1 MPIYEFYCPDCHTL
15 YSFYSRR
22 IDTDTTPPC
31 PRGDDGG
38 AHLLERQISL
48 FAISRGRG
56 DDEDDGGD
64 VLDNIDESR
73 LEQAMMA
80 MSGEMESVDEDDPRQ
95 AARMMRRLFDSTGLR
110 LSGGMEEAI
119 SRMEAGEDA
128 EQIEADMGDMLE
140 EEEPFAMK
148 PRKLLNDLQRKYLP
162 PKVDETL
169 YEL

>member
-1 MPIYEFYCPDCHTL
+1 MPIYEFYCPECHTI

-22 IDTDTTPPC
+22 INTAKTPSC
-31 PRGDDGG
+31 PGDGRR
-38 AHLLERQISL
+38 HHRLERQVSL
-48 FAISRGRG
+48 FSISKGREEDESG
-56 DDEDDGGD
+56 DM
-64 VLDNIDESR
+64 LDNIDESR

-80 MSGEMESVDEDDPRQ
+80 MSGEMENIDEDDPRQ
-95 AARMMRRLFDSTGLR
+95 AAGMMRRLFDSTGLR

-140 EEEPFAMK
+140 EEEPFTMK
-148 PRKLLNDLQRKYLP
+148 PRRLLNDLRRKYLP
-162 PKVDETL
+162 PRVDETL

>member
-1 MPIYEFYCPDCHTL
+1 MPIYEFYCPDCHTI

-22 IDTDTTPPC
+22 INTDKTPAC
-31 PRGDDGG
+31 PIDGSGD
-38 AHLLERQISL
+38 HHLERQVSL
-48 FAISRGRG
+48 FAISKGRE
-56 DDEDDGGD
+56 EDDGGD
-64 VLDNIDESR
+64 MLDNIDESR

-80 MSGEMESVDEDDPRQ
+80 MSGEMENIDENDPRQ
-95 AARMMRRLFDSTGLR
+95 AARMMRRLFDSTGLQ

-140 EEEPFAMK
+140 EEEPFSMK
-148 PRKLLNDLQRKYLP
+148 PRRLLNDLRRQYLP
-162 PKVDETL
+162 PKVDDTL

>member
-1 MPIYEFYCPDCHTL
+1 MPIYEFYCPDCHAI
-15 YSFYSRR
+15 YNFYSRR
-22 IDTDTTPPC
+22 INTDKTPPC
-31 PRGDDGG
+31 PADRSGG
-38 AHLLERQISL
+38 HHLERQVSL
-48 FAISRGRG
+48 FSISRGRE
-56 DDEDDGGD
+56 EDDGD
-64 VLDNIDESR
+64 DMLDSIDETR

-80 MSGEMESVDEDDPRQ
+80 MSGEMENIDENDPRQ
-95 AARMMRRLFDSTGLR
+95 AARMMRRLFDSTGLQ

-148 PRKLLNDLQRKYLP
+148 PRKLLDDLRRKYLP
-162 PKVDETL
+162 PRVDETL

>member
-1 MPIYEFYCPDCHTL
+1 MPIYEFYCPDCHTI

-22 IDTDTTPPC
+22 INTDKTPSC
-31 PRGDDGG
+31 PTDRGHG
-38 AHLLERQISL
+38 HQLERQVSL
-48 FAISRGRG
+48 FAISKGR
-56 DDEDDGGD
+56 EEEEGGD
-64 VLDNIDESR
+64 MLDNIDESR

-80 MSGEMESVDEDDPRQ
+80 MSGEMENIDENDPRQ
-95 AARMMRRLFDSTGLR
+95 AARMMRRLFDSTGLQ

-148 PRKLLNDLQRKYLP
+148 PRKLLSDLRRQYLP
-162 PKVDETL
+162 PRVDDTL
-169 YEL
+169 YEM

>member
-1 MPIYEFYCPDCHTL
+1 MPIYEFYCPDCHTI

-22 IDTDTTPPC
+22 INTDKTPPC
-31 PRGDDGG
+31 PGDGG
-38 AHLLERQISL
+38 RGHHLERQVSMFSISK
-48 FAISRGRG
+48 GRE
-56 DDEDDGGD
+56 EDDSGD
-64 VLDNIDESR
+64 MLDNIDESR

-80 MSGEMESVDEDDPRQ
+80 MSGEMENIDENDPRQ
-95 AARMMRRLFDSTGLR
+95 AARMMRRLFDSTGLQ

-140 EEEPFAMK
+140 EEEPFAVK
-148 PRKLLNDLQRKYLP
+148 PRKLLSDLRRKYLP